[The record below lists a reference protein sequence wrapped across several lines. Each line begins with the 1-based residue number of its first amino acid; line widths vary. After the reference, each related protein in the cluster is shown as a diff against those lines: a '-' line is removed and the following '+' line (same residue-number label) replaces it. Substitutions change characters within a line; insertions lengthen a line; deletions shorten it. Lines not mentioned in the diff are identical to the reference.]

1 MKKKVSLKDIAQKIG
16 VSTALVSYVLN
27 DKEKESRVGKEMAAK
42 IRKTAKELNYQ
53 PNQIARSLKSGKTNT
68 IGLILADISNP
79 FFSQIARVIEDE
91 AKKHNYTVIFGSSD
105 ENLEKSQ
112 DLINVLLNRQ
122 VDGFIIAPS
131 EGSENQIKDLKK
143 NNIPFV
149 LIDRY
154 FPKIETNYIAIDNY
168 KSSYEAVSHLI
179 NAGHKRIGMIAY
191 KTNLFHMQE
200 RMRGYKD
207 AMRDNNLKAEKKWI
221 KEAKHDILKEDVEN
235 IVEELVSSQK
245 AVDALFFATNT
256 LAIHGLKHINKLGLK
271 VPDHLGVICFDQGD
285 AFDFYYCPLTY
296 INQPIVELGK
306 GAVQLLL
313 KDIIGKSGEF
323 QNVCLEA
330 NLVIRESCGAKDG
343 AVI

>member
-1 MKKKVSLKDIAQKIG
+1 MKKKISLKDIAQKIG

-68 IGLILADISNP
+68 IGLILADIANP

-91 AKKHNYTVIFGSSD
+91 AKKNNYTVIFGSSD
-105 ENLEKSQ
+105 ENLEKSK

-131 EGSENQIKDLKK
+131 EGSEDQIKYLKK
-143 NNIPFV
+143 YNIPFV

-154 FPKIETNYIAIDNY
+154 FPGIETNHIAIDNY
-168 KSSYEAVSHLI
+168 KASYEAVNHLI
-179 NAGHKRIGMIAY
+179 NTGHKRIGMIAY
-191 KTNLFHMQE
+191 KTKLFHMQE
-200 RMRGYKD
+200 RMRGYLD
-207 AMRDNNLKAEKKWI
+207 AMGDNNLLVDTKWL

-235 IVEELVSSQK
+235 IVDELVTSENG
-245 AVDALFFATNT
+245 VDALFFATNT
-256 LAIHGLKHINKLGLK
+256 LAIHGLKHIDRRGLK
-271 VPDHLGVICFDQGD
+271 VPENIGIICFDQGD

-296 INQPIVELGK
+296 INQPIAELGR
-306 GAVQLLL
+306 GAIQLLL
-313 KDIIGKSGEF
+313 RDIAEKPEEVKK
-323 QNVCLEA
+323 VCLEA
-330 NLVIRESCGAKDG
+330 KLVIRESCGAKDG
-343 AVI
+343 AII